1 VPHPPRPPSIDHGVV
16 SFLWA
21 FWLAVFIWAGLLA
34 VGVSQATAVIVGAVA
49 GFLIFV
55 YVRIYGEAEPRRP
68 PRRRARA
75 R

>member
-1 VPHPPRPPSIDHGVV
+1 VI

-34 VGVSQATAVIVGAVA
+34 VGVSQPTAVIVGGVA

-55 YVRIYGEAEPRRP
+55 YVRIYGEDEPRR
-68 PRRRARA
+68 PRRRAR
-75 R
+75 

>member
-1 VPHPPRPPSIDHGVV
+1 VPHPPRPPSVDHGVV

-34 VGVSQATAVIVGAVA
+34 VGVSDSTSVIIGAVA

-55 YVRIYGEAEPRRP
+55 YVRIYGEDEPRRQV
-68 PRRRARA
+68 RRRERA